1 MTHTLPK
8 DPIKVM
14 IVDDSA
20 SIRRGLRMLL
30 SADQDIEVIAA
41 VADPFEAA
49 EQMRKMVPDVMLLDI
64 EMPRMDGLTFLG
76 KIMAQRPLPVI
87 ICSSFSEAGSRTAM
101 RALELG
107 AAEVIGKPNLATSQ
121 ERQEAQIRVC
131 DAVRAAVQSRRA
143 TRRSAPRVL
152 QPGPKHTAD
161 VVLPPPTPNAAR
173 VPRTAP
179 LVAIGASTGG
189 TEALATILKDLPPD
203 APPVVIVQHMPE
215 RFTMAFA
222 QRLDGLCR
230 VKVSEAASGDVL
242 RPGLALIAPGDH
254 HLLLRRVGSSYHVE
268 VVDGPYV
275 ARHRPSVDVL
285 FRSVAQAAGG
295 NALGLLLTGMGDD
308 GARGLLEM
316 RQAGA
321 RTAAQDE
328 ATSVVFGMPRE
339 ALRMGATDQ
348 ALPLDRMA
356 GEIVNWGRKNVAVDR

>member
-1 MTHTLPK
+1 MTHANPK

-20 SIRRGLRMLL
+20 SIRRGLRVLL
-30 SADQDIEVIAA
+30 SADRGIEVIAA

-49 EQMRKMVPDVMLLDI
+49 QRMRDLVPDVMLLDI

-87 ICSSFSEAGSRTAM
+87 ICSSYSEAGSRTAL

-107 AAEVIGKPNLATSQ
+107 AAEVIGKPSLGTPQ

-131 DAVRAAVQSRRA
+131 DAVRAAAQARTARA
-143 TRRSAPRVL
+143 KAPPRAIE
-152 QPGPKHTAD
+152 PGPKHTAD
-161 VVLPPPTPNAAR
+161 VILPPPSPNAPP

-179 LVAIGASTGG
+179 IVVVGASTGG
-189 TEALATILKDLPPD
+189 TEALAAVLRELPPD
-203 APPVVIVQHMPE
+203 APPVVVVQHMPE
-215 RFTMAFA
+215 RFTTAFA

-230 VKVSEAASGDVL
+230 VRVAEAASGDVL
-242 RPGLALIAPGDH
+242 RPGQALIAPGNH
-254 HLLLRRVGSSYHVE
+254 HLVLRRMGSAYQVE
-268 VVDGPYV
+268 VIDGPYV

-285 FRSVAQAAGG
+285 FRSAAQAAGR
-295 NALGLLLTGMGDD
+295 NALGILLTGMGDD

-321 RTAAQDE
+321 RTLAQDE
-328 ATSVVFGMPRE
+328 ATSVVYGMPRE
-339 ALRMGATDQ
+339 ALRIGAADR
-348 ALPLDRMA
+348 ALPLDRFA
-356 GEIVNWGRKNVAVDR
+356 GEIAGWGRKCVAAER

>member
-1 MTHTLPK
+1 MMHTPSK
-8 DPIKVM
+8 NPIKVM

-20 SIRRGLRMLL
+20 SIRRGLKVLL
-30 SADQDIEVIAA
+30 SADEGIEVIAA

-49 EQMRKMVPDVMLLDI
+49 QQMRDLVPDVMLLDI
-64 EMPRMDGLTFLG
+64 EMPRMDGLTFLS

-87 ICSSFSEAGSRTAM
+87 ICSSHSEAGSKTAM

-107 AAEVIGKPNLATSQ
+107 AAEVIGKPSLATPE

-131 DAVRAAVQSRRA
+131 DAVRAAVQIGRKTRPSLPRA
-143 TRRSAPRVL
+143 L

-161 VVLPPPTPNAAR
+161 VILPPAGPGAAR
-173 VPRTAP
+173 VPRTPP

-189 TEALATILKDLPPD
+189 TEALAVILKELPPD

-215 RFTMAFA
+215 RFTTAFA

-230 VKVSEAASGDVL
+230 VTVAEASSGDVL

-254 HLLLRRVGSSYHVE
+254 HLVLRRKGTTYHVE
-268 VVDGPYV
+268 VLEGPYV

-285 FRSVAQAAGG
+285 FRSVAQSAGA
-295 NALGLLLTGMGDD
+295 NALGILLTGMGDD

-316 RQAGA
+316 KEAGA
-321 RTAAQDE
+321 KTAAQDE

-339 ALRMGATDQ
+339 ALRMGATDR
-348 ALPLDRMA
+348 ALPIEKFA
-356 GEIVNWGRKNVAVDR
+356 GEIVAWGRKSLAADR

>member
-1 MTHTLPK
+1 MTNAPSK

-20 SIRRGLRMLL
+20 SIRRGLKILL
-30 SADQDIEVIAA
+30 SADPDIEVISA
-41 VADPFEAA
+41 VGDPFEAA
-49 EQMRKMVPDVMLLDI
+49 EQMRDAVPDVMLLDI

-107 AAEVIGKPNLATSQ
+107 AAEVIGKPSLGTSQ

-131 DAVRAAVQSRRA
+131 DAVRAAAQARRTSRPL
-143 TRRSAPRVL
+143 APRTL

-161 VVLPPPTPNAAR
+161 VILPPPLPNAAR

-189 TEALATILKDLPPD
+189 TEALAAVLRELPAD

-215 RFTMAFA
+215 RFTTAFA

-230 VKVSEAASGDVL
+230 IRVAEAASGDAL
-242 RPGLALIAPGDH
+242 RPGQALIAPGDH
-254 HLLLRRVGSSYHVE
+254 HLVLRRMGSTYQVE
-268 VVDGPYV
+268 VLDGPYV

-295 NALGLLLTGMGDD
+295 NALGILLTGMGDD

-316 RQAGA
+316 KQAGA
-321 RTAAQDE
+321 RTLAQDE

-339 ALRMGATDQ
+339 ALRMGATDR
-348 ALPLDRMA
+348 ALPLDKFA
-356 GEIVNWGRKNVAVDR
+356 GEIVSWGRKSLVADR